1 MKHNESFDVGG
12 WLGGWFQTQDDVETK
27 LYGLRPFEAHG
38 APRNNSE
45 AAERS
50 MCAAR
55 TSTTHA
61 PRTRHILRRGGR
73 TRIYICTPYNICA
86 PRGRYALLNLAGAD
100 GGSPLYGDISAVL
113 SPRHVRSVTLL
124 SAIDTGEWTALCNQT
139 RGNTAEGIAAWRE
152 GTAPLPGVPWHGA
165 RREGVGWTPNPP
177 PGWTP
182 SSNYTPYAPVCD
194 AYHFTLG
201 TLDHFDHLILAN
213 LHCAPAQTTLMP
225 RTHARTT
232 AATLV
237 CRQGALRPAPC
248 TLRPAPCALHPAPR
262 TPRPAPCTLHLTLH
276 PYTHA

>member
-50 MCAAR
+50 
-55 TSTTHA
+55 
-61 PRTRHILRRGGR
+61 I
-73 TRIYICTPYNICA
+73 
-86 PRGRYALLNLAGAD
+86 YALLNLAGAD

-152 GTAPLPGVPWHGA
+152 GTAPLPGVPWHGV

-232 AATLV
+232 AATPQPLNS
-237 CRQGALRPAPC
+237 CAGKAPCALRPAPCALHLSPC
-248 TLRPAPCALHPAPR
+248 TLRPAPCAL
-262 TPRPAPCTLHLTLH
+262 RPAPCTLHPAPCTLH
-276 PYTHA
+276 PAPCTLHHGRLESLAARGPRRSPRA